1 MRQDIPAQFAAE
13 ERAELERVVEAL
25 AHWPRLSGLLH
36 YMGDKLSAGEVD
48 HLNEYNIASEV
59 LGRSKTVFN
68 AAEDAIAR
76 VEAHRLRKRLTAFYQ
91 SEGRDDPIQVS
102 LPAGSYVPV
111 FLHKP
116 AGVPSSPPPES
127 DSPGTGR
134 HLFRSWNYWVPA
146 GSLVLATLGVYPY
159 FRRESSSEGRRLHL
173 PWPWQ
178 NQPNSVLRTAHTNI
192 PIVDERLFTFRR
204 RPAISRAPAEAPAS
218 SILALR
224 RSRRWRPLGRS

>member
-13 ERAELERVVEAL
+13 ERAERERVVEAL

-159 FRRESSSEGRRLHL
+159 FRRESSSEGRRLHP
-173 PWPWQ
+173 PWPWSESAQ
-178 NQPNSVLRTAHTNI
+178 LSVADRAYQH
-192 PIVDERLFTFRR
+192 PHCRR
-204 RPAISRAPAEAPAS
+204 AAIHLPPQTGYFEGAGKGASFLNPRSS
-218 SILALR
+218 SI
-224 RSRRWRPLGRS
+224 S